1 MFQRNSLN
9 RKKKRK
15 KFTFFCYTA
24 FKLLIILSIPFLYK
38 IYFCSYLKTRLKFI
52 YTINSLDK
60 YIPYLKDAYFILF
73 NKYYLQL
80 AIPLLLI
87 YNYCNIY
94 KTFILLISLQI
105 PLIVSQILNIYLI
118 KNIKDTNEINDEL
131 LNTTGYSLIL
141 WEILFNS
148 DYDEK
153 IQYSFRSIDSIKK
166 SSIKNKFFLIFTIL
180 FIFSLYFINYLLFN
194 DLEKI
199 IFDLILGL
207 TLYYLLF
214 GILELEPNNPRQF
227 QKFVDFN
234 VSYFF
239 TIIFLINLVFIIL
252 VINANN
258 IYQDKEKIIKCIIY
272 KYSFTSIII
281 GIYFGAKYEYNFYFI
296 KKFGNWA
303 QYNFE
308 FDGEIV
314 EEEESLA
321 SSISF
326 NKERQWNHTN
336 FCISFIRLLFLFLL
350 SLGCLYPFLCFNF
363 ETFYSELILKYIIP
377 FNILGF
383 GLFHLFKLI
392 LKYLKV
398 TNILLLTIIGERE
411 SF

>member
-166 SSIKNKFFLIFTIL
+166 SSIKNKFF
-180 FIFSLYFINYLLFN
+180 
-194 DLEKI
+194 
-199 IFDLILGL
+199 
-207 TLYYLLF
+207 
-214 GILELEPNNPRQF
+214 
-227 QKFVDFN
+227 
-234 VSYFF
+234 
-239 TIIFLINLVFIIL
+239 
-252 VINANN
+252 
-258 IYQDKEKIIKCIIY
+258 
-272 KYSFTSIII
+272 
-281 GIYFGAKYEYNFYFI
+281 
-296 KKFGNWA
+296 
-303 QYNFE
+303 
-308 FDGEIV
+308 
-314 EEEESLA
+314 
-321 SSISF
+321 
-326 NKERQWNHTN
+326 
-336 FCISFIRLLFLFLL
+336 
-350 SLGCLYPFLCFNF
+350 
-363 ETFYSELILKYIIP
+363 
-377 FNILGF
+377 
-383 GLFHLFKLI
+383 
-392 LKYLKV
+392 
-398 TNILLLTIIGERE
+398 
-411 SF
+411 